1 MRLIFKSLT
10 QHVLSYSIKLATAL
24 AILGSTTTSAT
35 AQTTTEDVPATSEE
49 EGDVE
54 WMPPGAEWEL
64 DWQDEFEGN
73 GEITKW
79 FPMIGYN
86 SEAYKAETEKALRW
100 SGKTE
105 DSAWMY
111 STKTGNHWLDGE
123 GNLVIRIVS
132 DKTTTNEHG
141 DKVNAAYL
149 MSGYPE
155 KWEKSEPNGVK
166 WAGKFV
172 SPKETPLYISCRVRT
187 DQVKG
192 YSTWFAFWLFTQTRA
207 YNDNPED
214 GTEVDII
221 EVPKGEPNYLKT
233 AFNVA
238 NHWSKSEG
246 SESKQFNALSDPKA
260 TDLVDVSDS
269 DYHIYSLEWSTEE
282 MKCYVD
288 GKLCYTFEDHIP
300 SDPVDMMMM
309 LTMEFK
315 VNTWDPK
322 QGDGRVDG
330 PFVSDDEKM
339 REMSRA
345 YVDYVRVYKQKK

>member
-1 MRLIFKSLT
+1 MQTSLFFAVAFT
-10 QHVLSYSIKLATAL
+10 LLPLTCSPAF
-24 AILGSTTTSAT
+24 
-35 AQTTTEDVPATSEE
+35 AQTTADEGSSTEAESESE
-49 EGDVE
+49 TEAE
-54 WMPPGAEWEL
+54 SEYAEWVPPEADWVL
-64 DWQDEFEGN
+64 DWQDEFDGT
-73 GEITKW
+73 GEVTKW

-86 SEAYKAETEKALRW
+86 SEAYKVETEKALRW

-123 GNLVIRIVS
+123 GNLVLRIVS
-132 DKTTTNEHG
+132 DKTTSNEHG

-149 MSGYPE
+149 LSGYPE
-155 KWEKSEPNGVK
+155 KWEKTEPNGVK

-172 SPKETPLYISCRVRT
+172 SPKETPLFITCRVRT
-187 DQVKG
+187 DQVQG

-207 YNDNPED
+207 YNDNPAD

-221 EVPKGEPNYLKT
+221 EIPKGEPNYMKT

-238 NHWSKSEG
+238 NHWSKANG
-246 SESKQFNALSDPKA
+246 AESKQFNALSDPKA

-269 DYHIYSLEWSTEE
+269 YYHIYSLEWSTEQ

-288 GKLCYTFEDHIP
+288 GKLAYTFKDHIP

-345 YVDYVRVYKQKK
+345 YVDYVRVYRQKE

>member
-1 MRLIFKSLT
+1 MALN
-10 QHVLSYSIKLATAL
+10 TAV
-24 AILGSTTTSAT
+24 
-35 AQTTTEDVPATSEE
+35 AQTTTEEADVAGAESTESESADAE
-49 EGDVE
+49 STE
-54 WMPPGAEWEL
+54 WMPPEAEWEL
-64 DWQDEFEGN
+64 DWQDEFEGT
-73 GEITKW
+73 GEPTKW

-86 SEAYKAETEKALRW
+86 SEAFKSQTEKALRW

-105 DSAWMY
+105 ESAWMY
-111 STKTGNHWLDGE
+111 STKTGNHWLDGD
-123 GNLVIRIVS
+123 GNLVLRIVS
-132 DKTTTNEHG
+132 DKTTSNEHG

-149 MSGYPE
+149 LSGYPE

-172 SPKETPLYISCRVRT
+172 SPKEAPLFITCRVRT
-187 DQVKG
+187 DQVQG

-207 YNDNPED
+207 YNDNPGD

-221 EVPKGEPNYLKT
+221 EIPKGEPNYLKT

-269 DYHIYSLEWSTEE
+269 DYHIYSLQWSTEE

-288 GKLCYTFEDHIP
+288 GKLSYTFKDNIP
-300 SDPVDMMMM
+300 SDPVDMMML

-315 VNTWDPK
+315 VNTWDPN